1 MATGEDLEVLTNGEA
16 VYQADGEVPEEK
28 PALDF
33 IYISENKL
41 KYINNNYEKVNAKM
55 YDYKC
60 DVKLTVGKSN
70 FKAHKKVLADASDY
84 FAAMFSHQMK
94 EKDETLIELKDI
106 SPDGFSAMLDYFYH
120 GHVTV
125 EARIVP
131 DILEAARFFHVEW
144 ILDVCCDYMIRHL
157 SLLDYPL
164 TMHLADKF
172 SLGDLR
178 WEIFK
183 YFGHNLPSLAD
194 KPGFLKQCSVELL
207 LQFLM
212 EFMFVEVSEFFLMQV
227 ILNWVKADEEQRK
240 EHLLPLLRQLR
251 FHTMDLEELEAVPPE
266 VLELAEIRNEI
277 EDAKMYCLNIP
288 TQCLKEGNKYLGR
301 GSREVV
307 VVSSFKDSEE
317 ANVVIYKDP
326 ENDEANLFVEQ
337 LGPSG
342 LASDYSTM
350 SQTKL
355 GNFLFAAGGY
365 DEDYVSCARVYMYD
379 TRSREWTEVA
389 TMAQPRVSF
398 ALCSSKN
405 RLYAVG
411 GVFHKIGDIDGG
423 ELILASGEVYNPEEN
438 SWKSIANLPYGLFD
452 LASAWS
458 ENTLF
463 VSGGISDLPQHPV
476 PVSSMFALKDGANE
490 WKALPDMTVA
500 RQGHSMTAHGGKIY
514 FIGGYT
520 GKPDSPG
527 FDDCHTNDMFDIET
541 EQWTALTSTPESFGH
556 IYRHIGVV
564 NNKIYF
570 LCNADTEVY
579 LNSFETEKQE
589 FNQGVLVGIGVH
601 KVCVLKVAYPY
612 V

>member
-1 MATGEDLEVLTNGEA
+1 MATGADPEALTNGNA
-16 VYQADGEVPEEK
+16 VYEADGGVTEEK

-70 FKAHKKVLADASDY
+70 FKGHKKVLSDASDY

-94 EKDETLIELKDI
+94 EKDETVIDLKEI

-125 EARIVP
+125 EAKIVP

-183 YFGHNLPSLAD
+183 FFGHNLPTLVE
-194 KPGFLKQCSVELL
+194 KPGFLKDCALELL

-212 EFMFVEVSEFFLMQV
+212 EFTYVEVSEFFLLQV
-227 ILNWVKADEEQRK
+227 ILNWVKEDASTRK
-240 EHLLPLLRQLR
+240 EHMLSLLRQIR
-251 FHTMDLEELEAVPPE
+251 FHTMDLEELEAIPAE
-266 VLELAEIRNEI
+266 VLEIKEIREEI

-288 TQCLKEGNKYLGR
+288 AQCLREGDKYLAR

-307 VVSSFKDSEE
+307 VVSLFKDDEE
-317 ANVVIYKDP
+317 TNVVVYKDP

-350 SQTKL
+350 SQAKL

-365 DEDYVSCARVYMYD
+365 DENYASCSRVFMYD
-379 TRSREWTEVA
+379 PRSREWTEVA
-389 TMAQPRVSF
+389 TMSQPRVSF
-398 ALCSSKN
+398 PLCSSKN

-411 GVFHKIGDIDGG
+411 GVNHKIGDVEGG
-423 ELILASGEVYNPEEN
+423 EQILSSGEVYNPDEN

-452 LASAWS
+452 LASVWAD
-458 ENTLF
+458 NTLF

-476 PVSSMFALKDGANE
+476 PVSSMFSLKDGASQWTE
-490 WKALPDMTVA
+490 LPDMTIA
-500 RQGHSMTAHGGKIY
+500 RQGHSMAAHGGKIY

-520 GKPDSPG
+520 GKPDIPG
-527 FDDCHTNDMFDIET
+527 FADCFTNDMFDIET
-541 EQWTALTSTPESFGH
+541 QQWTGLTSTPESFGH
-556 IYRHIGVV
+556 IYRHVGLIG
-564 NNKIYF
+564 NKIFF
-570 LCNADTEVY
+570 LCNFDSDVY

-589 FNQGVLVGIGVH
+589 FSHGVLVGIGVH
-601 KVCVLKVAYPY
+601 KVSVLQVAYPY
-612 V
+612 T